1 MDVEHLG
8 ASILYFDKASD
19 TIFPEDQLITQ
30 VTKLRSYIQIVA
42 SSSTYGH
49 RLKNTRHP
57 VRSAID
63 KLQIEQLVVGSVTTS
78 ESCLLY
84 VFDFF
89 LPYVL
94 SSSPSRYLL
103 RLKRYITFTVRLY

>member
-1 MDVEHLG
+1 MQYHKNVTSAGNRCVREIAHYR
-8 ASILYFDKASD
+8 SRIKNF
-19 TIFPEDQLITQ
+19 IFLNSSVIT
-30 VTKLRSYIQIVA
+30 
-42 SSSTYGH
+42 TYGH

-84 VFDFF
+84 VFEFF
-89 LPYVL
+89 LIRRCAL
-94 SSSPSRYLL
+94 
-103 RLKRYITFTVRLY
+103 FAGHG

>member
-1 MDVEHLG
+1 
-8 ASILYFDKASD
+8 
-19 TIFPEDQLITQ
+19 
-30 VTKLRSYIQIVA
+30 
-42 SSSTYGH
+42 
-49 RLKNTRHP
+49 
-57 VRSAID
+57 
-63 KLQIEQLVVGSVTTS
+63 
-78 ESCLLY
+78 LLY